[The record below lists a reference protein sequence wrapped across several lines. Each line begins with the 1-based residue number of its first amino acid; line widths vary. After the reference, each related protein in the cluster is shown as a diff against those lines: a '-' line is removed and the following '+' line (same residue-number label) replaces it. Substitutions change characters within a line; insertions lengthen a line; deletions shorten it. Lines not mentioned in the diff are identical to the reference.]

1 MKSVMLS
8 SQSIASGYRDVM
20 AAGGMESMSQAPFL
34 MPRFT
39 DAPYGG
45 FAVKDHIQHD
55 SLIDVYTGWHMGHCG
70 EKCAKDL
77 SISKEEQDDYA
88 RLSYART
95 KEAYERGA
103 FGDELAPV
111 SVATKKR
118 PDAVFERDE
127 GGFLRLV

>member
-1 MKSVMLS
+1 MLS
-8 SQSIASGYRDVM
+8 SQSIASGYRDTM

-45 FAVKDHIQHD
+45 VPVKDHLQHD

-70 EKCAKDL
+70 EKCSRDL

-88 RLSYART
+88 KLSYSRT
-95 KEAYERGA
+95 RDAYDNRA
-103 FGDELAPV
+103 FESELAPV
-111 SVATKKR
+111 SVATKKM
-118 PDAVFERDE
+118 PEAMFERDE
-127 GGFLRLV
+127 GE